1 MYVGVLIAGFSMLRD
16 RRNGTELAV
25 GVLAMIYA
33 VGVPASVVM
42 TIYYRVKAK
51 MIKYNHF
58 EEKNN
63 LQRLLLPWGFW
74 APEQM
79 SQAYSRHIG
88 GFLPNFRKYLSAYPM
103 IVVGLACILSH
114 LLPSSISC
122 FYRFLFVALVFFVSA
137 IALIVIRPHRIPAT
151 TGFASA
157 TFLVLGVLSIILALA
172 FRSPSI
178 GLELAKL
185 VLTFSN
191 Y

>member
-79 SQAYSRHIG
+79 SQAYSR
-88 GFLPNFRKYLSAYPM
+88 KYLSAYPM
-103 IVVGLACILSH
+103 VVVGLACILSH

-172 FRSPSI
+172 FRSPSV